1 MLDISVADFRKSGEA
16 MRGDEVIRLLDGRK
30 KESIGYFIPTAL
42 YGYVK
47 GAIAEAERS
56 KKAKLLAKIAKA
68 QSKDEIGDGAVS
80 DGLE

>member
-1 MLDISVADFRKSGEA
+1 

-47 GAIAEAERS
+47 NGVEEAERS
-56 KKAKLLAKIAKA
+56 RKSKLLAKIAAA
-68 QSKDEIGDGAVS
+68 QGADPIGDEAVGE
-80 DGLE
+80 GLE

>member
-42 YGYVK
+42 YGYVRD
-47 GAIAEAERS
+47 AIEMAERS

-68 QSKDEIGDGAVS
+68 QAKDEIGDGAVS
-80 DGLE
+80 DGIE

>member
-1 MLDISVADFRKSGEA
+1 MIDITVADFRKSGEA
-16 MRGDEVIRLLDGRK
+16 IRGDEVIRLLDGRK

-47 GAIAEAERS
+47 GAIEEAEKS

-68 QSKDEIGDGAVS
+68 QSKDEIGDSAIDEGI
-80 DGLE
+80 E

>member
-1 MLDISVADFRKSGEA
+1 MIDITVADFRKSGEA

-47 GAIAEAERS
+47 SAIEEAEKS
-56 KKAKLLAKIAKA
+56 KKAKLLAKIAEA
-68 QSKDEIGDGAVS
+68 QSKDEIGDAAVS

>member
-1 MLDISVADFRKSGEA
+1 MIDITVADFRKSGEA

-47 GAIAEAERS
+47 SGVEEAEKS
-56 KKAKLLAKIAKA
+56 KKAKLLAKIAEA
-68 QSKDEIGDGAVS
+68 QAKDEIGDGAVS

>member
-42 YGYVK
+42 YGYVRD
-47 GAIAEAERS
+47 AIEMAERS

-68 QSKDEIGDGAVS
+68 QAKDEIGDGTVS

>member
-47 GAIAEAERS
+47 SAIEEAERN
-56 KKAKLLAKIAKA
+56 KKSKLLSKIAKA
-68 QSKDEIGDGAVS
+68 QSKDPIGDEAA
-80 DGLE
+80 DEGLE

>member
-30 KESIGYFIPTAL
+30 MESIGYFIPTAL

-47 GAIAEAERS
+47 SGVEEAEKS

-68 QSKDEIGDGAVS
+68 QSKDEINDGAVG
-80 DGLE
+80 DGIE

>member
-47 GAIAEAERS
+47 DAIEEVEKS
-56 KKAKLLAKIAKA
+56 KKTAILSKIAKA

-80 DGLE
+80 DGIE

>member
-16 MRGDEVIRLLDGRK
+16 IRGDEVIRLLDGRK

-47 GAIAEAERS
+47 SAIEEAEKS
-56 KKAKLLAKIAKA
+56 KKAKLLSKIAKA